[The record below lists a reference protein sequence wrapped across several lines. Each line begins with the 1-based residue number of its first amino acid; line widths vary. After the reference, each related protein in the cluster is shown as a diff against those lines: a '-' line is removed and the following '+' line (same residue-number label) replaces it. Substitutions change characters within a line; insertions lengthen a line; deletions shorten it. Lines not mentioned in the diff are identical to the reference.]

1 MEMTPEIKQQSFM
14 KLYEPVHV
22 KLNRYVNSIMRNRE
36 DAKDII
42 SETVLKAY
50 ENFEKIYK
58 PESFMYYLFRIASNT
73 IHSRNRKRKFWEDL
87 DQHHSE
93 NIPDEAGDVIAKTEM
108 KEFYAELNKMPSK
121 QKEAIV
127 LFEISGLSLN
137 EIQQIQGGSLSGVKS
152 RIGRGRQHL
161 EQKLE
166 YTQKISL
173 NKTPEL
179 K

>member
-1 MEMTPEIKQQSFM
+1 MEDNPEIKQQSFM

-22 KLNRYVNSIMRNRE
+22 KLNRYVHSIMRNRD

-50 ENFEKIYK
+50 ENFEKIHK
-58 PESFMYYLFRIASNT
+58 PESFLYYLFRIASNA
-73 IHSRNRKRKFWEDL
+73 IRSRDRRRKFWTDL
-87 DQHHSE
+87 DQDYTN
-93 NIPDEAGDVIAKTEM
+93 NIPDEAGDVVAKTEM
-108 KEFYAELNKMPSK
+108 KEFYAELNKMPVR

-137 EIQQIQGGSLSGVKS
+137 EIHQIQGGSLSGVKS

-166 YTQKISL
+166 YSNKITL
-173 NKTPEL
+173 NRTLEL

>member
-1 MEMTPEIKQQSFM
+1 MEIKPEIKQQTFM

-22 KLNRYVNSIMRNRE
+22 KLSRYVHSIMRNRE

-50 ENFEKIYK
+50 ENFEKIHK
-58 PESFMYYLFRIASNT
+58 PESFLYYLFRIASNA
-73 IHSRNRKRKFWEDL
+73 IRSKERRKKFWGVL
-87 DQHHSE
+87 DHNHSN

-108 KEFYAELNKMPSK
+108 KEFYAELNRLPSK

-127 LFEISGLSLN
+127 LFEISGLTLN
-137 EIQQIQGGSLSGVKS
+137 EIHEIQGGSLSGVKS
-152 RIGRGRQHL
+152 RIGRGRQQL

-166 YTQKISL
+166 YTQKIPL
-173 NKTPEL
+173 HTTLEL

>member
-1 MEMTPEIKQQSFM
+1 M

-22 KLNRYVNSIMRNRE
+22 KLNRYVHSIIRNRE

-50 ENFEKIYK
+50 ENFEKIHK
-58 PESFMYYLFRIASNT
+58 PESFLYYLFRIASNA
-73 IHSRNRKRKFWEDL
+73 IRSKERRKKFWGEM
-87 DQHHSE
+87 DQNHSN
-93 NIPDEAGDVIAKTEM
+93 NIPDEAGDVDAKTEM
-108 KEFYAELNKMPSK
+108 KEFYAELNRLPEK

-137 EIQQIQGGSLSGVKS
+137 EIHQIQGGSLSGVKS
-152 RIGRGRQHL
+152 RIGRGRAELQK
-161 EQKLE
+161 KLE
-166 YTQKISL
+166 YTKKITFNTTL
-173 NKTPEL
+173 EL

>member
-1 MEMTPEIKQQSFM
+1 M

-22 KLNRYVNSIMRNRE
+22 KLNRYVHSIMRNRD

-50 ENFEKIYK
+50 ENFEKIHK
-58 PESFMYYLFRIASNT
+58 PESFLYYLFRIASNA
-73 IHSRNRKRKFWEDL
+73 IRSRDRRRKFWTDL
-87 DQHHSE
+87 DQDYTN
-93 NIPDEAGDVIAKTEM
+93 NIPDEAGDVVAKTEM
-108 KEFYAELNKMPSK
+108 KEFYAELNKMPVR

-137 EIQQIQGGSLSGVKS
+137 EIHQIQGGSLSGVKS

-166 YTQKISL
+166 YSNKITL
-173 NKTPEL
+173 NRTLEL

>member
-1 MEMTPEIKQQSFM
+1 MEENPEIKQQSFM

-22 KLNRYVNSIMRNRE
+22 KLNRYVHSIMRNRE

-42 SETVLKAY
+42 SETVLRAY
-50 ENFEKIYK
+50 ENFEKIHK
-58 PESFMYYLFRIASNT
+58 PESFLYYMFRIASNA
-73 IHSRNRKRKFWEDL
+73 IQSKNRRKKFWTDL
-87 DQHHSE
+87 DQNYTN

-108 KEFYAELNKMPSK
+108 KEFYAELNKMPAK

-137 EIQQIQGGSLSGVKS
+137 EIHQIQGGSLSGVKS

-166 YTQKISL
+166 YADKITL
-173 NKTPEL
+173 NRTLEL

>member
-1 MEMTPEIKQQSFM
+1 MEMTPETKQLEFM

-22 KLNRYVNSIMRNRE
+22 KLSRYVHSILRNRE
-36 DAKDII
+36 DAKDVV

-50 ENFEKIYK
+50 ENFEKVHK
-58 PESFMYYLFRIASNT
+58 PESFLYYMFKIASNA
-73 IHSRNRKRKFWEDL
+73 IRSRDRRKKFWTDL
-87 DQHHSE
+87 DE
-93 NIPDEAGDVIAKTEM
+93 NHTNNIADEAGDVMAKTEM
-108 KEFYAELNKMPSK
+108 KEFYSELNKMPTK

-137 EIQQIQGGSLSGVKS
+137 EIHQIQGGSLSGVKS

-166 YTQKISL
+166 YRQKISINTNL
-173 NKTPEL
+173 EL

>member
-1 MEMTPEIKQQSFM
+1 MTTEIKQQTFM

-22 KLNRYVNSIMRNRE
+22 NLNRYVHSIMRNNE
-36 DAKDII
+36 DAKDVI
-42 SETVLKAY
+42 SETILKAY
-50 ENFEKIYK
+50 ENFEKINK
-58 PESFMYYLFRIASNT
+58 PESFIYYLFKIASNT
-73 IHSRNRKRKFWEDL
+73 IHNRNRRKKFWTDL
-87 DQHHSE
+87 DQTHSE
-93 NIPDEAGDVIAKTEM
+93 NIPDQAGDVISKTEM
-108 KEFYAELNKMPSK
+108 KEFYAELNKMPTK

-166 YTQKISL
+166 YTQKISIT
-173 NKTPEL
+173 KTPEL